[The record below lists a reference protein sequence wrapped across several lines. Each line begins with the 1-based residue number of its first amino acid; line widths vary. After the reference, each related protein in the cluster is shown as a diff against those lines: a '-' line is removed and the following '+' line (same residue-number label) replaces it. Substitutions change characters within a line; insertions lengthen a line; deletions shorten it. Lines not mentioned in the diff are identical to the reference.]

1 MKAYQDT
8 LKHEFTWRGAFIEY
22 LGPGGFALALLSG
35 VAAVLAGLGSRW
47 EWWHFRT
54 GFELLRW
61 AAVGGLAAAV
71 ISLAGGIAA
80 WREMKRAVFL
90 LAVAGL
96 AVGLATAGIPWRWM
110 QTAQQVP
117 RIHDITTDTANPPA
131 FMSILLLR
139 KDAANPA
146 EYGGPAIAAQQRAA
160 YPDIDTLILPVPA
173 DTAFERALRTARD
186 MGWQVVDA
194 SAAEGRIEAVATT
207 FWFGFKDDVVVRIAP
222 ASGGSKVDIRS
233 VSRVG
238 VSDVGANAERIRT
251 FTQRL
256 AGIAGVDR
264 SILYMDPFGRSREG
278 QP

>member
-1 MKAYQDT
+1 
-8 LKHEFTWRGAFIEY
+8 
-22 LGPGGFALALLSG
+22 
-35 VAAVLAGLGSRW
+35 
-47 EWWHFRT
+47 
-54 GFELLRW
+54 
-61 AAVGGLAAAV
+61 
-71 ISLAGGIAA
+71 
-80 WREMKRAVFL
+80 
-90 LAVAGL
+90 
-96 AVGLATAGIPWRWM
+96 
-110 QTAQQVP
+110 
-117 RIHDITTDTANPPA
+117 
-131 FMSILLLR
+131 
-139 KDAANPA
+139 
-146 EYGGPAIAAQQRAA
+146 
-160 YPDIDTLILPVPA
+160 
-173 DTAFERALRTARD
+173 
-186 MGWQVVDA
+186 VVDA